1 MPPFRHHV
9 QVGAPVGRHQP
20 RGQSLA
26 EFALVMPV
34 VVAILGGIVQFGIIF
49 WTQNT
54 LTQVAR
60 DTGRWEAT
68 QTTTACNASSAVT
81 ALGAQAEII
90 AGNSSL
96 FGYHSGEFVS
106 PTVYA
111 TAVDPVVGTAD
122 DASVK
127 AFSTPNA
134 MAIAWVHDTAT
145 SDTQVCPPSNN
156 LAVWHVTIKMNQTV
170 PIFFPGMQYLP
181 GLGTCDSAGCHI
193 TLSSTA
199 QFRMEPAP

>member
-1 MPPFRHHV
+1 MPHFQRQTPAR
-9 QVGAPVGRHQP
+9 PSSR
-20 RGQSLA
+20 RRSYGQSLV

-68 QTTTACNASSAVT
+68 QTTTPCSGGAA

-96 FGYHSGEFVS
+96 FGYHSGEFAS
-106 PTVYA
+106 PA
-111 TAVDPVVGTAD
+111 TPATEAL
-122 DASVK
+122 VK
-127 AFSTPNA
+127 SFPTDNA
-134 MAIAWVHDTAT
+134 MAVAWVHDSTEAPALG
-145 SDTQVCPPSNN
+145 CPPDSN
-156 LAVWHVTIKMNQTV
+156 LIGWHVTIKMNQTV

-181 GLGTCDSAGCHI
+181 GLGTCDVNGCHI